1 MLRAIIIDDEQ
12 SGIDML
18 TELLRPHTDRIRVIA
33 STQQPEQGIALIDD
47 FHPDVLFLDV
57 SMPSMSGFDV
67 LERVRYRDF
76 RTVFST
82 AHRDYAIEAI
92 RSRAFDYLLK
102 PLSETDFDRCLH
114 NLIAEHRT
122 EIAPARSEKQTF
134 VEVSA
139 RDGIHYLRLRDILR
153 VEASGSYTTF
163 HLIDGSR
170 HVASRS
176 LKEFETKLDPGIFYR
191 CHHSHIVNLLQVK
204 QFVNHQGYF
213 VRMSDGTLTDVSK
226 KCKEELLERLKN
238 V

>member
-18 TELLRPHTDRIRVIA
+18 TELLRAHTDCIRVVA
-33 STQQPEQGIALIDD
+33 STQQAELGVRLIDD
-47 FHPDVLFLDV
+47 FQPDVLFLDI
-57 SMPSMSGFDV
+57 SMPTMNGFDI
-67 LERVRYRDF
+67 LQRVSYHDF

-92 RSRAFDYLLK
+92 RRKAFDYLLK
-102 PLSETDFDRCLH
+102 PLNESDFERCMR
-114 NLIAEHRT
+114 NLIAEGRPEHSAVR
-122 EIAPARSEKQTF
+122 PEKQTF
-134 VEVSA
+134 VEVTA
-139 RDGIHYLRLRDILR
+139 RDGIHYLRLADIVR
-153 VEASGSYTTF
+153 VEASGSYTIF
-163 HLIDGSR
+163 HLSDGSR

-176 LKEFETKLDPGIFYR
+176 LKEFESRLDPNIFFR

-226 KCKEELLERLKN
+226 KCKEELLERLKTI
-238 V
+238 